1 MKIYGFRRPD
11 GQVGFRNYVA
21 IIPTVMCSS
30 VVATQISQ
38 IVTGTVALPHP
49 HGCSQLENDR
59 QRTLRTLAGLGKN
72 PNVASVLVVGLGC
85 ENVTVKELV
94 EEISKSGK
102 EVVSITIQEV
112 GGTPVALGQGIV
124 LAQELTRKA
133 SLMQREEV
141 SWSEVILGLKCG
153 GSDASSGIASN
164 PALGIVADLLIAK
177 GGTAVLCETT
187 ELIGAEH
194 LLAERTINQKV
205 KHELLVAVSGMEEA
219 AVAGGMDLRGTQ
231 PSPGNMT
238 GGITT
243 IEEKSLGCIYKAGS
257 TPLQEVV
264 DYAFKPN
271 ATGLVLM
278 DTPGNDLEAVTGLV
292 AGGTQVIVFTTGCGT
307 PTGSA
312 LAPVIKVSGNPHT
325 SVFMK
330 SNIDVDVSKII
341 SGHETIHGAGQKLFE
356 EIALVLNGKLT
367 TAESLGHK
375 ELAISRIARSF

>member
-1 MKIYGFRRPD
+1 MKLFGYRRPD

-38 IVTGTVALPHP
+38 IVVGTVALPHP

-59 QRTLRTLAGLGKN
+59 RRTLRTLAGLGKN
-72 PNVASVLVVGLGC
+72 PNVAGVLVIGLGC
-85 ENVTVKELV
+85 ENVTVKELT
-94 EEISKSGK
+94 EEIRKSGK
-102 EVVSITIQEV
+102 EVLPLTVQEV
-112 GGTPVALGQGIV
+112 GGTPAAIQQGIIM
-124 LAQELTRKA
+124 AQELVRRA

-141 SWSEVILGLKCG
+141 AWSNVVLGLKCG
-153 GSDASSGIASN
+153 GSDASSGIAGN
-164 PALGIVADLLIAK
+164 PALGAASDLVIHE
-177 GGTAVLCETT
+177 GGTSVLCETT

-194 LLAERTINQKV
+194 LLAERAVNAEVRQQ
-205 KHELLVAVSGMEEA
+205 LLQAVEAMEAA

-231 PSPGNMT
+231 PSPGNMA
-238 GGITT
+238 GGLTT
-243 IEEKSLGCIYKAGS
+243 IEEKSLGCIYKAGN
-257 TPLQEVV
+257 TPLKEVV
-264 DYAFKPN
+264 DYAQRPVGP
-271 ATGLVLM
+271 GLVLM

-292 AGGTQVIVFTTGCGT
+292 AGGCQIVVFTTGCGT

-325 SVFMK
+325 SEFMK
-330 SNIDVDVSKII
+330 QNIDVDVSGII
-341 SGHETIHGAGQKLFE
+341 SDKESIKEAGSQIFE

>member
-1 MKIYGFRRPD
+1 MKLFGYRRPD

-38 IVTGTVALPHP
+38 IVVGTVALPHP

-59 QRTLRTLAGLGKN
+59 RRTLRTLAGLGKN
-72 PNVASVLVVGLGC
+72 PNVAGVLVIGLGC
-85 ENVTVKELV
+85 ENVTVKELT
-94 EEISKSGK
+94 EEIRKSGK
-102 EVVSITIQEV
+102 EVLPLTIQEV
-112 GGTPVALGQGIV
+112 GGTPAAIQQGIIM
-124 LAQELTRKA
+124 AQELVRRA

-141 SWSEVILGLKCG
+141 AWNNVVLGLKCG
-153 GSDASSGIASN
+153 GSDASSGIAGN
-164 PALGIVADLLIAK
+164 PALGAASDLVIHE
-177 GGTAVLCETT
+177 GGTSVLCETT

-194 LLAERTINQKV
+194 LLAERAVNAEVRQQ
-205 KHELLVAVSGMEEA
+205 LLQAVEAMEAA

-231 PSPGNMT
+231 PSPGNMA
-238 GGITT
+238 GGLTT
-243 IEEKSLGCIYKAGS
+243 IEEKSLGCIYKAGN
-257 TPLQEVV
+257 TPLKEVV
-264 DYAFKPN
+264 DYAQRPVGP
-271 ATGLVLM
+271 GLVLM

-292 AGGTQVIVFTTGCGT
+292 AGGCQIVVFTTGCGT

-325 SVFMK
+325 SEFMK
-330 SNIDVDVSKII
+330 QNIDVDVSGII
-341 SGHETIHGAGQKLFE
+341 SDKESIKEAGSQIIE